1 MKQAMKQMNYQSNDF
16 DILINRISLL
26 LGILNLQ
33 ENLTQSDKQDI
44 VDNFNEKAEELMSK
58 INAHLQ
64 LQDQKIDRI
73 LEILGEGD

>member
-1 MKQAMKQMNYQSNDF
+1 MNYQSNDF

-44 VDNFNEKAEELMSK
+44 VDNFNEKTEELMSK

-73 LEILGEGD
+73 LEILSKGD

>member
-1 MKQAMKQMNYQSNDF
+1 MNYQNNNF

-44 VDNFNEKAEELMSK
+44 VDNFNKKAEELMSK

-73 LEILGEGD
+73 LEILNKSD

>member
-1 MKQAMKQMNYQSNDF
+1 MNYQSNDF

-44 VDNFNEKAEELMSK
+44 VDNFNQKAEELMSK

-73 LEILGEGD
+73 LEILGKGD

>member
-1 MKQAMKQMNYQSNDF
+1 MKQAMKQMNYQNNDF

-73 LEILGEGD
+73 LEILNKSD